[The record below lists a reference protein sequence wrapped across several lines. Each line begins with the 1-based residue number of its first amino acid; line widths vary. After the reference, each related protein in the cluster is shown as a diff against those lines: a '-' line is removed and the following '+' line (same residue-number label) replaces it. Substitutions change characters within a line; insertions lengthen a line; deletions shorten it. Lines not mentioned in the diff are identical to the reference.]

1 MNVEHNW
8 SLMFN
13 FNSIESI
20 DLQKIKG
27 HQKWYLEQ
35 RFFFL
40 LDILTL
46 TIIVVNCAR
55 LTCIMIL
62 NKSVI

>member
-1 MNVEHNW
+1 
-8 SLMFN
+8 MFN

-62 NKSVI
+62 NKV

>member
-1 MNVEHNW
+1 
-8 SLMFN
+8 MFN

-27 HQKWYLEQ
+27 NQKWYLEQ

-62 NKSVI
+62 NKV